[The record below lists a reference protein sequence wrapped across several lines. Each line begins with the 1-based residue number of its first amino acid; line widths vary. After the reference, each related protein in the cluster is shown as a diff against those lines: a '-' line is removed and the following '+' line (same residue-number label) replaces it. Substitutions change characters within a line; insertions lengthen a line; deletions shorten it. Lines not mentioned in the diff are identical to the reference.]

1 MSAQSFFDD
10 LKDDSSDAAGWFRG
24 IKTNIERDIM
34 QTKMDLGDSLDDSAN
49 EIAGDNVRDMSG
61 AFARANTRE
70 AAEHKLAVKTLW
82 RTTGRA
88 SEPKFLSYNN
98 MKWNAVFLTPICQ
111 APQSKPS
118 KVKYAVF
125 VAGATR
131 EDDWLLDWGD
141 HIVFESRFSETRKH
155 MCFMEGDNKMLLDV
169 LQGAN
174 AGTKLSG
181 YAAP

>member
-34 QTKMDLGDSLDDSAN
+34 QTKMDLGDSLDDSATQIFA
-49 EIAGDNVRDMSG
+49 EQVRDMSA
-61 AFARANTRE
+61 AFARANTQE
-70 AAEHKLAVKTLW
+70 AAERKLAVKTLW
-82 RTTGRA
+82 RTAGRA
-88 SEPKFLSYNN
+88 SEPKLLGYKTMQWHGLF
-98 MKWNAVFLTPICQ
+98 KTPLCQ

-118 KVKYAVF
+118 KLKYAVF
-125 VAGATR
+125 LAGR
-131 EDDWLLDWGD
+131 ERHDDWLLDWGD
-141 HIVFESRFSETRKH
+141 HIVFESRFSESRKN
-155 MCFMEGDNKMLLDV
+155 MSFDEGDSMMILDV

-181 YAAP
+181 